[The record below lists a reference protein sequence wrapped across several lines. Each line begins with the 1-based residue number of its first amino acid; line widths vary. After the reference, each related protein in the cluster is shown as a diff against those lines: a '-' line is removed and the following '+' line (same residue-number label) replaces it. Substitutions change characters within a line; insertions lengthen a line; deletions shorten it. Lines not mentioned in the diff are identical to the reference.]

1 MVTQTITQKSQTSTK
16 KSPIFWEIKVRGEWA
31 KYRARVGDYVAGGL
45 TENKEESVREVVNR
59 MAAAENDLIDK
70 LKQLV
75 SSVVDN
81 VVAVSQSGASDV
93 GTYMGTTFHLGEYMG
108 IKVTIQRVTHPRA
121 STRWWGRVM
130 VMFKGYD
137 GYRVLSKH
145 KVWRY
150 VEFYNDT
157 IPRDKLYNVIY
168 EAARIAF
175 NAYKWSSKNH

>member
-1 MVTQTITQKSQTSTK
+1 MATQLKSQIPTK
-16 KSPIFWEIKVRGEWA
+16 NAPIFWEIKERGEWT
-31 KYRARVGDYVAGGL
+31 KYRAWVGDYVVDGL
-45 TENKEESVREVVNR
+45 TANKEAAKEVVNR

-81 VVAVSQSGASDV
+81 VVAASQSGSADIGV
-93 GTYMGTTFHLGEYMG
+93 YMGMTFHLGEYMA
-108 IKVTIQRVTHPRA
+108 IKVTIQRVTHIRA
-121 STRWWGRVM
+121 NTRWWGRVV

-137 GYRVLSKH
+137 GYRVLSRH

-150 VEFYNDT
+150 VEFYTDT
-157 IPRDKLYNVIY
+157 VPRDKLYNVIY

-175 NAYKWSSKNH
+175 NAYKRAP